1 MKKIAF
7 LAFVFIFLW
16 AGSAAAHRVT
26 IFGWIEGGTVFT
38 ESQYPDG
45 KRVKNGKILVYN
57 GENKELLTGTT
68 SDNGEF
74 SFKIPEA
81 SALRVVIQAGMGHQG
96 EWTFSEQEIRASFGG
111 TANAGKIEPS
121 GPELPAVPANA
132 ASVAASTAPAV
143 PLPQTP
149 APDLKDLEE
158 MMERVVDKKLQPI
171 TRMLAQMEQKGPTTK
186 DIFGGIGYILGLAGV
201 AAYFLSRKNQ
211 TKK

>member
-7 LAFVFIFLW
+7 LVFVSLLLW

-26 IFGWIEGGTVFT
+26 IFGWVEGDTVYT

-57 GENKELLTGTT
+57 GEDKELLTGTT

-74 SFKIPEA
+74 SFKIPNA
-81 SALRVVIQAGMGHQG
+81 SALQVVIQAGMGHQG
-96 EWTFSEQEIRASFGG
+96 EWTFSEQEIRAASGG
-111 TANAGKIEPS
+111 SPNSGIPEPIVNE
-121 GPELPAVPANA
+121 PPAVPE
-132 ASVAASTAPAV
+132 
-143 PLPQTP
+143 PQTP
-149 APDLKDLEE
+149 APDLEQLEQ
-158 MMERVVDKKLQPI
+158 MMERVMDKKLQPI